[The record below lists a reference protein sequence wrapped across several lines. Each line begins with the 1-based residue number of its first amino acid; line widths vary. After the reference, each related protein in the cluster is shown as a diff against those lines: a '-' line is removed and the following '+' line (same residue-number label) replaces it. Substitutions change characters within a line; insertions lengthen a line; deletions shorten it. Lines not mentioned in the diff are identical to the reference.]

1 MNAKAATATESAG
14 SDPKLRALY
23 VIVPPG
29 MRDLLDPRHLSP
41 RRS

>member
-1 MNAKAATATESAG
+1 MNAKAAAAAESAE

-23 VIVPPG
+23 VIVSPG
-29 MRDLLDPRHLSP
+29 MRDLPDPRHLSP